1 MALEWGSRGM
11 RGLDDGNKGS
21 LSLNG
26 EAAADETFVA
36 LRNQFNLR
44 LLAAYFLLCNKFLL
58 SLSLSF
64 SSLLRE
70 EGRGK
75 VSLEFV
81 YLFFLV
87 CLNVSFPIF
96 FFLFF
101 FSIFGQ
107 TIDIDELIN

>member
-44 LLAAYFLLCNKFLL
+44 LLAACFLLCNKFLL
-58 SLSLSF
+58 SLSLP
-64 SSLLRE
+64 SLLFCERKGE
-70 EGRGK
+70 RK
-75 VSLEFV
+75 FR
-81 YLFFLV
+81 
-87 CLNVSFPIF
+87 
-96 FFLFF
+96 
-101 FSIFGQ
+101 
-107 TIDIDELIN
+107 